1 MSFGQILKKRF
12 PIILLTTPLIGLM
25 IATPIFLSTGTQISY
40 LPWIV
45 LLISSV
51 SLISWLLNIVFIKHF
66 PVALNAIFWKW
77 LASTALMVLL
87 GATLHSFTL
96 KLINSDIKYV
106 WLIRTANITAVNTII
121 FIINILIE
129 THETKQRLK
138 NENNNLKI
146 SQLEAQLA
154 QLKNQINP
162 HFLFNALSSLKSL
175 IRRDTQM
182 AENYLMKLSDFLRV
196 SIGQNKDL
204 VSLKDELQLCNDYID
219 LQKIRFQEGLIYETD
234 IEQGALNGK
243 IPYFALQSLL
253 ENAIK
258 HNSLDASH
266 PLKICIEVKDDEVT
280 VSNNIQEKFSME
292 NNSRTGLNNLNKR
305 LKIYTGEPMVVT
317 KDKQFFK
324 VQLKLIKA

>member
-1 MSFGQILKKRF
+1 M
-12 PIILLTTPLIGLM
+12 
-25 IATPIFLSTGTQISY
+25 
-40 LPWIV
+40 
-45 LLISSV
+45 
-51 SLISWLLNIVFIKHF
+51 
-66 PVALNAIFWKW
+66 
-77 LASTALMVLL
+77 
-87 GATLHSFTL
+87 
-96 KLINSDIKYV
+96 
-106 WLIRTANITAVNTII
+106 
-121 FIINILIE
+121 LIE
-129 THETKQRLK
+129 TRETKLQLE
-138 NENNNLKI
+138 NENNQLKI
-146 SQLEAQLA
+146 GQLETQLA
-154 QLKNQINP
+154 ILKNQINP

-175 IRRDTQM
+175 MRRDTQM